1 MTDVTA
7 TGNRADTGPLHQLTE
22 EEASGWATDADVRDY
37 ITRRIEGNG
46 DAKASDYNLDA
57 IARDAFVL
65 TRGVFRLAVFEKEFW
80 EIVRLIGRL
89 GRGLLASLGER
100 RGKLV
105 APDGTEDANAT
116 AMSIVKE
123 LVAMLAQMSAEDLR
137 EFSAYRAGFFDAA
150 RHIVAGAM
158 GWTHELAGEWLAG
171 QLMEAID
178 MGKSRRVSG

>member
-80 EIVRLIGRL
+80 EIVRRNE
-89 GRGLLASLGER
+89 LAPALTEAGEQ
-100 RGKLV
+100 
-105 APDGTEDANAT
+105 AATEAADEPDGTEDANAT